1 LFALFGSENITRE
14 GEDMNDTV
22 KAKNNLWFGFATND
36 ESSEG
41 TGNRLKSKLGKSL
54 VPVIIIAVVLF
65 VIAVS
70 PIIYSL
76 NFTAK
81 FNNYKDRMQNSF
93 LYGVKNDSIT
103 CEMDGTKYILNDS
116 VASMLHSAIIGSGM
130 GKVVKTMPDTKK
142 EIVIGFGDGS
152 MLKFLPLSQEETG
165 DKDKVETFIYYKDS
179 KGTYMYESDKTDYSG
194 LENMMGSLKSE

>member
-1 LFALFGSENITRE
+1 
-14 GEDMNDTV
+14 MNDTV

-103 CEMDGTKYILNDS
+103 CEMDGTKYILNDLFLS
-116 VASMLHSAIIGSGM
+116 
-130 GKVVKTMPDTKK
+130 TKSTERERK
-142 EIVIGFGDGS
+142 
-152 MLKFLPLSQEETG
+152 
-165 DKDKVETFIYYKDS
+165 
-179 KGTYMYESDKTDYSG
+179 
-194 LENMMGSLKSE
+194 

>member
-1 LFALFGSENITRE
+1 
-14 GEDMNDTV
+14 MNDTI

-54 VPVIIIAVVLF
+54 VPVIIIALVLF

-103 CEMDGTKYILNDS
+103 CEMDGTKYVLNDS

-152 MLKFLPLSQEETG
+152 MLKFLPLSQEKTG